1 MPIWED
7 RNPDENNT
15 NGFHSMCIIRL
26 IINWH
31 LRILK
36 YDRGEIYLLC
46 TNLGVNTQEQ
56 QMLAVPRATSS
67 WHLANIPLM
76 FEPLVGIW

>member
-15 NGFHSMCIIRL
+15 NGFHSICIIRL
-26 IINWH
+26 IISWH
-31 LRILK
+31 PRILK